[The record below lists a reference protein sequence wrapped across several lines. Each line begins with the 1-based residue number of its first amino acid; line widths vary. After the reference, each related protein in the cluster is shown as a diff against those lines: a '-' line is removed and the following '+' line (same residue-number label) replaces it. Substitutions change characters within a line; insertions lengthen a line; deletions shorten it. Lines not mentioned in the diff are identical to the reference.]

1 MSATYE
7 YGKKDNY
14 IIQIIEKW
22 KWDNLSWI
30 YIHNFTYKGLYLND
44 TDDNQKPLGEKK
56 CIGSPVMG

>member
-7 YGKKDNY
+7 YSKKDNY

-22 KWDNLSWI
+22 NWDNLSWI

-44 TDDNQKPLGEKK
+44 TDDNQKPLGERK
-56 CIGSPVMG
+56 CIGSPVTG